1 MGPIEKQI
9 KEKLM
14 QALNPEELQIINESE
29 KHAHHKENP
38 GGNETHFHIH
48 VKCSQFNGLSTMQ
61 KHKLIYKVLEDEIPK
76 IHALSLNLKNT
87 K

>member
-9 KEKLM
+9 QEKLTK
-14 QALNPEELQIINESE
+14 ALNPEELKITNESE
-29 KHAHHKENP
+29 KHAHHKGSP
-38 GGNETHFHIH
+38 GGEESHFHIH

-61 KHKLIYKVLEDEIPK
+61 KHKLIYKILEGEIPK
-76 IHALSLNLKNT
+76 IHALSLNLKTT